1 MLEAPARSS
10 GRAARDRRDLC
21 PGVLRPWPADDGA
34 LVRLR
39 LVGGRVAPEQ
49 LRALSRVATAY
60 GDGGVHLT
68 ARANLQL
75 RGLAHD
81 DGVLA
86 PEVVAAIE
94 ATGLLPSRTHELVR
108 NVMVSPPG
116 PGERADLAPVAARL
130 DALVCADP
138 TLAQLPGRF
147 LWVLD
152 SGRGDLLDR
161 PLDLGLVA
169 LDADTVQLRV
179 GADGWGE
186 TVALSEAAE
195 RLTALAARF
204 QALRGTG
211 PDAPWHVDELPGA
224 DRAALAPRHE
234 RDPRTRVHADPLP
247 FDDAHVEAPDGVL
260 DASLVD
266 RLVDPLLDRAGGD
279 GHLVVT
285 PWHGVL
291 VPSPAQPS
299 EAPR

>member
-1 MLEAPARSS
+1 
-10 GRAARDRRDLC
+10 
-21 PGVLRPWPADDGA
+21 
-34 LVRLR
+34 VRLR

-75 RGLAHD
+75 RGLPHR

-116 PGERADLAPVAARL
+116 AGERADLAPVASRL
-130 DALVCADP
+130 DDLVCADP
-138 TLAQLPGRF
+138 GLAGLPGRF

-169 LDADTVQLRV
+169 LDADRAQLRV

-204 QALRGTG
+204 QALRGSG
-211 PDAPWHVDELPGA
+211 PDAPWHVDELPAA

-234 RDPRTRVHADPLP
+234 PDPRTHVHADPLP
-247 FDDAHVEAPDGVL
+247 YDDHHVEAPDGVL
-260 DASLVD
+260 DTALVD
-266 RLVDPLLDRAGGD
+266 LLTHRAGGD
-279 GHLVVT
+279 GDLVVT

-291 VPSPAQPS
+291 VPSLAHLS

>member
-10 GRAARDRRDLC
+10 GRAGPAVRERRDLC

-39 LVGGRVAPEQ
+39 LVGGRVRAGQ
-49 LRALSRVATAY
+49 LAALSRVATAY

-75 RGLAHD
+75 RGLPHA
-81 DGVLA
+81 DGAL
-86 PEVVAAIE
+86 PDEVVAAVE
-94 ATGLLPSRTHELVR
+94 GTGLLPSRSHELVR
-108 NVMVSPPG
+108 NVMVSPPRTDQ
-116 PGERADLAPVAARL
+116 RADLAPVAARL

-138 TLAQLPGRF
+138 VLARLPGRF

-152 SGRGDLLDR
+152 SGAGDLLDR

-169 LDADTVQLRV
+169 LDASTAQLRV
-179 GADGWGE
+179 GAQGWGE
-186 TVALSEAAE
+186 TVALGEAAE
-195 RLTALAARF
+195 RLAALARAFQTAR
-204 QALRGTG
+204 GEG
-211 PDAPWHVDELPGA
+211 PEAPWHVDELPAEVRA
-224 DRAALAPRHE
+224 DLAARHE

-247 FDDAHVEAPDGVL
+247 FGEHHVEAPGGVL
-260 DASLVD
+260 DPALVD
-266 RLVDPLLDRAGGD
+266 QLAGLAGPA
-279 GHLVVT
+279 GELVVT

-291 VPSPAQPS
+291 IPAHLS